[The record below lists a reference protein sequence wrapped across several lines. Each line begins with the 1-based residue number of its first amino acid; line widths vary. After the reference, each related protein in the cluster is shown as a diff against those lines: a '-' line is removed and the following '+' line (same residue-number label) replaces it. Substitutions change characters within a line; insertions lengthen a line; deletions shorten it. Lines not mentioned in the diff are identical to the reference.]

1 MARRNRL
8 SRWLIVSLSAAL
20 LTTAAWCFVL
30 AADPAE
36 DAKND
41 NASGIELLDVP
52 AVWKRA
58 PRGSAA
64 AEDGTMWFRCLVDV
78 PTAWRGREVTI
89 FVEPV
94 DDARQVLVNGEKVGS
109 IGSFPPKYRSGL
121 GGESRFPVPAK
132 ALKFGQK
139 NTVALR
145 VYREAARTGFNVA
158 APVLF
163 AGDEA
168 IRLEGKWQF
177 VFGDDAAFA
186 RLKDDDQVDPQI
198 VFSKTQPRD
207 EVERALKKI
216 PEGDAGPL
224 TPGESLAR
232 FKTPDD
238 LEIELVLS
246 EPTIGQPLSIKFDE
260 RGRLWLVEYLQYPNP
275 AGLTMV
281 SRDKFLRTVYDKVP
295 PPPPHHFKG
304 ADRISIH
311 EDTDGDGVYDKH
323 KMFVDGLNIVTSVA
337 RGRGGVWVLN
347 PPYLLFYPD
356 RDGDDVPDGDPEVHL
371 EGFGLEDS
379 HSVVNNLR
387 FGPDGWLYAAQGS
400 TVTGAVR
407 RPGQDD
413 KQITHSMGQLIWRY
427 HPERHI
433 YEIFAEG
440 GGNTFGVEIDSKGRI
455 YSGTNGG
462 DSRGYHY
469 VQGGYFRKGFGKH
482 GELSN
487 PYAFGYFADM
497 AHHKVPRF
505 THTFIIYEGGA
516 LPKEYDHR
524 LFGVGPLQSHVLYSE
539 ITPDTSTF
547 KTKDLGVVVSTD
559 DTWFRPVDIQ
569 AGPDGAIYVAD
580 FYEQRIDHASHYQ
593 GRVHKESGRV
603 YRLKAKGAKPPAPF
617 DYGKLSSDELLKLL
631 ESDNKW
637 TRQTALRLIGD
648 RQDKSLKYRL
658 RQAVLTNSGQL
669 ALEYL
674 WAVYQIGGFDDLLA
688 KHTLEHDDPYVRLW
702 TVRLLCDEKRV
713 SPVIAD
719 ELAKL
724 AEKELNV
731 EVRSQL
737 ACSAKR
743 LPAGQSLP
751 IVRNLLRHTD
761 DVNDVHLPL
770 LLWWAIEDKAAS
782 DRDAVLAMFEDK
794 SLWREPIVEQVILER
809 IMRRYAQAG
818 SRKDLLSCAKL
829 LELSPS
835 PEHTKKLMTGFELA
849 FEGRPLTGVPEELV
863 AALAK
868 TGGVSLALRL
878 RQKEK
883 EAIDEALGI
892 IADEKADRR
901 QRTLYIGILGQ
912 IREKSAVPP
921 LLDLLAR
928 SRDDDVRGTALTA
941 LQAFSNPRIASTVI
955 RLHNEFP
962 PDVRDIA
969 QTLLVSRPAWAL
981 AFLHAIDDGRIP
993 ATSVPLPVVRKILF
1007 HSDKEIVSLVQ
1018 KHWGKLQGSTT
1029 EQAREKI
1036 AGYIDAIGQGSGNPY
1051 DGKKLFME
1059 TCGKCHILFTEGGRI
1074 GPDLTA
1080 FKRDDLNVMMLNVVN
1095 PSAEIREGYEN
1106 YLVITED
1113 GRVLSGF
1120 IEDQDNRVVV
1130 IKGIDGQRTT
1140 IARDEI
1146 DEMKA
1151 VPRSLMPEGI
1161 LDKFTAQQVRDLF
1174 AYLRATQPLN

>member
-1 MARRNRL
+1 MALRRQL
-8 SRWLIVSLSAAL
+8 SPWLVTSFAAAL
-20 LTTAAWCFVL
+20 LTTAAYCLVW
-30 AADPAE
+30 AADPP
-36 DAKND
+36 
-41 NASGIELLDVP
+41 ASEASQDGGIELLDVP

-58 PRGSAA
+58 PRGSASG
-64 AEDGTMWFRCLVDV
+64 EDGTMWFRCQVEV
-78 PTAWRGREVTI
+78 PAAWRGREVTI

-94 DDARQVLVNGEKVGS
+94 DDAREVLVGGKKVAA
-109 IGSFPPKYRSGL
+109 IGSFPPAFRSGL
-121 GGESRFPVPAK
+121 GGESRFPVPAG
-132 ALKFGQK
+132 ALKFGEP

-158 APVLF
+158 APVLL

-177 VFGDDAAFA
+177 VSGDDASFA
-186 RLKDDDQVDPQI
+186 VLKKGEAIDPQ
-198 VFSKTQPRD
+198 VVYSKTQPRD
-207 EVERALKKI
+207 EVEQSLKKI
-216 PEGDAGPL
+216 PDGDAGPL
-224 TPGESLAR
+224 SPAESLAR
-232 FKTPDD
+232 FETPDD

-281 SRDKFLRTVYDKVP
+281 SRDKFLRSVYDKVP
-295 PPPPHHFKG
+295 PAPPNHFKG

-311 EDTDGDGVYDKH
+311 EDTNGDGKYDKH
-323 KMFVDGLNIVTSVA
+323 KTFVDGLNIVSAMA

-413 KQITHSMGQLIWRY
+413 KQVQHSMGQLIWRY
-427 HPERHI
+427 HPERRI

-440 GGNTFGVEIDSKGRI
+440 GGNTFGVEIDSKGRV

-487 PYAFGYFADM
+487 PYAFGYFDDM
-497 AHHKVPRF
+497 THPKVPRF
-505 THTFIIYEGGA
+505 THTYIIYQGGA
-516 LPKEYDHR
+516 LPKEYDGR

-539 ITPDTSTF
+539 ITPETSTF
-547 KTKDLGVVVSTD
+547 QTKDLGVVVSTD

-593 GRVHKESGRV
+593 GRVDKESGRV
-603 YRLKAKGAKPPAPF
+603 YRLKAKGAQPRKPF
-617 DYGKLSSDELLKLL
+617 DDGELTSEELLKLL

-637 TRQTALRLIGD
+637 TRQTALRLLGD
-648 RQDKSLKYRL
+648 RQDKSLRLRL
-658 RQAVLTNSGQL
+658 RQAVLENGGQL

-674 WAVYQIGGFDDLLA
+674 WAAYQIGGFDDLLA
-688 KHTLEHDDPYVRLW
+688 KKSLEHDDPYVRAW
-702 TVRLLCDEKRV
+702 TVRLLCDERRV
-713 SPVIAD
+713 SGEIGSQ
-719 ELAKL
+719 LAAL

-761 DVNDVHLPL
+761 DVNDLHLPL
-770 LLWWAIEDKAAS
+770 LLWWAIEDKAVS
-782 DRDAVLAMFEDK
+782 DRDAVLAMFEDE

-818 SRKDLLSCAKL
+818 SRKDLLSCARL
-829 LELSPS
+829 LEQSPS
-835 PEHTKKLMTGFELA
+835 ADHTKKLMTGFELA

-868 TGGVSLALRL
+868 TGGVSLALRV

-883 EAIDEALGI
+883 EAIAEALDL

-912 IREKSAVPP
+912 IHEASAVPR

-941 LQAFSNPRIASTVI
+941 LQAFNDPQIAAAVA

-981 AFLHAIDDGRIP
+981 ELLEAIDDGRID
-993 ATSVPLPVVRKILF
+993 AASVPLPVVRKILF
-1007 HSDKEIVSLVQ
+1007 HSDEKILALVE
-1018 KHWGKLQGSTT
+1018 KHWGKLEGGTT
-1029 EQAREKI
+1029 EEARAKI
-1036 AGYIDAIGQGSGNPY
+1036 AAYIQSLGAASGNPY
-1051 DGKKLFME
+1051 DGKALFKE
-1059 TCGKCHILFTEGGRI
+1059 SCGKCHTLFNEGGQI

-1106 YLVITED
+1106 YVVVTED

-1120 IEDQDNRVVV
+1120 IADQDNNVVV
-1130 IKGIDGQRTT
+1130 VKGIDGQATV
-1140 IARDEI
+1140 IPRDEI
-1146 DEMKA
+1146 DQMKA
-1151 VPRSLMPEGI
+1151 IPRSLMPEGI
-1161 LDKFTAQQVRDLF
+1161 LDKFNEQQVRDLF
-1174 AYLRATQPLN
+1174 AYLRATQPVN